1 MMRYQWRVASLAIT
15 AALALLP
22 GLVASASES
31 SEPDTPLAL
40 GAAGRL
46 PLQGT
51 PWRLDGYLQRGRE
64 AVPGPEVAAWMTL
77 GAGEMRGSGGCSA
90 IKGRYGSVGAAMTF
104 RVSGPRA
111 TDCAEPTSLVQRA
124 MLDGLRRTTSFEI
137 VPALAPQDDQ
147 LVLRSASGE
156 QLLRFGLDDVGSL
169 EQADWRL
176 TEYTVEGQATLAAPD
191 QPAILSFQPARHD
204 RDRRTSSGP
213 AAASTGCNGV
223 VAEFRQRASVVTF
236 SGLEHTGA
244 PCPPALAAQEQAMI
258 AALESQALALAL
270 APDQLTLT
278 SDSGESLTFA
288 SQRPLEG
295 STWLLRAGAGD
306 DLADAVTLRLQDG
319 LASGEGPC
327 GAYGATYA
335 TDGLFITFAEV
346 EGAEASACDDSRSER
361 RLLAGLRSSVLVQR
375 DSSGLDMS
383 DASGR
388 VTLRFT
394 SPMAP

>member
-15 AALALLP
+15 AAFALLP
-22 GLVASASES
+22 GLVASGSES
-31 SEPDTPLAL
+31 PVPETPLAL
-40 GAAGRL
+40 GTAGRL

-51 PWRLDGYLQRGRE
+51 PWRLEGYLQRGRE

-90 IKGRYGSVGAAMTF
+90 IKGRYGIVGAAMTF
-104 RVSGPRA
+104 RVPAPRA
-111 TDCAEPTSLVQRA
+111 TDCAESTSLVQRA
-124 MLDGLRRTTSFEI
+124 MLDGLRRTASFEI
-137 VPALAPQDDQ
+137 VPALAPKDDQ
-147 LVLRSASGE
+147 LVLRSASDE

-176 TEYTVEGQATLAAPD
+176 TEYSIAGQVTLAAPD

-204 RDRRTSSGP
+204 PDRRTSSGP

-223 VAEFRQRASVVTF
+223 VAKFRQRASVIAF
-236 SGLEHTGA
+236 SDLEHTGA
-244 PCPPALAAQEQAMI
+244 PCPPGLAAQEQAMI
-258 AALESQALALAL
+258 AALGSQALALAL
-270 APDQLTLT
+270 TPDQLTLT
-278 SDSGESLTFA
+278 SESGESLTFA

-295 STWLLRAGAGD
+295 STWLLRAGAAD
-306 DLADAVTLRLQDG
+306 DLADAVTLRLQGG

-361 RLLAGLRSSVLVQR
+361 KLLAGLRSSVLVHR
-375 DSSGLDMS
+375 DSSGLEMR

>member
-1 MMRYQWRVASLAIT
+1 MARRASRT
-15 AALALLP
+15 
-22 GLVASASES
+22 
-31 SEPDTPLAL
+31 DTPLAL

-90 IKGRYGSVGAAMTF
+90 IRGRYGIVGAAMTF
-104 RVSGPRA
+104 RVPRPRA

-147 LVLRSASGE
+147 LVLHSASGE

-176 TEYTVEGQATLAAPD
+176 TEYTIEGQATLAAPD

-204 RDRRTSSGP
+204 LDRRTSSGP

-223 VAEFRQRASVVTF
+223 VAEFRQRASVISF
-236 SGLEHTGA
+236 SDLEHTGA
-244 PCPPALAAQEQAMI
+244 PCPPALAAQEQAMMT
-258 AALESQALALAL
+258 ALGAQALALSL

-278 SDSGESLTFA
+278 SSDSGESLTFA
-288 SQRPLEG
+288 SQRPLQG
-295 STWLLRAGAGD
+295 STWLLRAGARD

-319 LASGEGPC
+319 MASGEGPC

-375 DSSGLDMS
+375 HSSGLDMR

-388 VTLRFT
+388 VTIRFT